1 MPVEYKRSND
11 NVDFN
16 QVVYV
21 LSRAFRGRKFEDVEL
36 IKKSFLS
43 SIKVVYA
50 YDDDK
55 LIGFARAIGDS
66 TWASIYNVALLPE
79 YQGKGIGKAIIQ
91 DLIEQLGK
99 RHIFTFTHPKTV
111 SLYERMNFR
120 RTKMAFKYVGESLDE
135 LSKWQES
142 RGFLLPLGYKFE
154 NEYDKKVSFHE
165 KKETK
170 RIEGNIE
177 IRYSSNLWDASF
189 EEINDLLSDAFNE
202 KRDLNQTINDFKLSQ
217 NFELAFDGKK
227 LVGIARLVT
236 DGVKEALLL
245 NVATL
250 SSYQGRGIALE
261 IIKRLASQVPGY
273 EIFLHAHPGSYSFY
287 NSKKE
292 FRRIQTAFALEP
304 NNFPKDIEEAFFLP
318 IGYRFPREYYDEE
331 MKYYKGK
338 IYD

>member
-16 QVVYV
+16 QVVYI
-21 LSRAFRGRKFEDVEL
+21 LSRAFRGRKFEDIEL

-50 YDDDK
+50 YDNDK
-55 LIGFARAIGDS
+55 LIGFARAIGDN

-111 SLYERMNFR
+111 SLYERMSFR
-120 RTKMAFKYVGESLDE
+120 RTKMAFKYVGEKLDE
-135 LSKWQES
+135 LSKWQEEN
-142 RGFLLPLGYKFE
+142 GFLLPLGFKFE

-236 DGVKEALLL
+236 DGVKEAMLL

-292 FRRIQTAFALEP
+292 FRRFQTAFALEP

-318 IGYRFPREYYDEE
+318 VGYRFPREYYDEE

>member
-1 MPVEYKRSND
+1 MPIVYKRSND

-16 QVVYV
+16 QVVYI
-21 LSRAFRGRKFEDVEL
+21 LGRAFRGRKFEDIEL
-36 IKKSFLS
+36 IKKSFLN

-50 YDDDK
+50 YDNDK
-55 LIGFARAIGDS
+55 LIGFARAVGDN
-66 TWASIYNVALLPE
+66 TWASIYNVALLPK
-79 YQGKGIGKAIIQ
+79 YQGKGVGKAIIL
-91 DLIEQLGK
+91 DLIEQLGN

-120 RTKMAFKYVGESLDE
+120 RTKMAFKYVGEELDK
-135 LSKWQES
+135 LSIWQEEN
-142 RGFLLPLGYKFE
+142 GFLLPLGYKFE
-154 NEYDKKVSFHE
+154 NEYNKPVSFHE
-165 KKETK
+165 KKVVK
-170 RIEGNIE
+170 KIEGNIN
-177 IRYSSNLWDASF
+177 IRYSSNLSDTTF

-202 KRDLNQTINDFKLSQ
+202 KRDLNQTITDFKLSQ
-217 NFELAFDGKK
+217 NFELAFDGNK

-236 DGVKEALLL
+236 DGVKEAMLL

-250 SSYQGRGIALE
+250 SSYQGHGIALE
-261 IIKRLASQVPGY
+261 IIKRLASQVPDY

-292 FRRIQTAFALEP
+292 FRRFQTAFALEP
-304 NNFPKDIEEAFFLP
+304 NLFSKEIDEAFFLP
-318 IGYRFPREYYDEE
+318 IGYRFKNEYYNEE

>member
-1 MPVEYKRSND
+1 MPIVYKRNHD

-16 QVVYV
+16 QVVYI
-21 LSRAFRGRKFEDVEL
+21 LTRAFRGRKFENVDL
-36 IKKSFLS
+36 IKKSFLN

-50 YDDDK
+50 YDDNK
-55 LIGFARAIGDS
+55 LIGFARAIGDN

-79 YQGKGIGKAIIQ
+79 YQGKGVGKAIIL
-91 DLIEQLGK
+91 DLLEQLGN

-120 RTKMAFKYVGESLDE
+120 RTKMAFKYVGSDIDE
-135 LSKWQES
+135 LSKWQEE
-142 RGFLLPLGYKFE
+142 RGFLLPFGYKFE
-154 NEYDKKVSFHE
+154 NEYGKPVNFHE
-165 KKETK
+165 KRVIKK
-170 RIEGNIE
+170 IEGNID
-177 IRYSSNLWDASF
+177 IRYSSNIN
-189 EEINDLLSDAFNE
+189 EVTYQEINDLLSDAFNE

-217 NFELAFDGKK
+217 NFELAFHNDK

-236 DGVKEALLL
+236 DGVKEAMLL

-250 SSYQGRGIALE
+250 SNYQGRGIALE

-287 NSKKE
+287 NSKNE
-292 FRRIQTAFALEP
+292 FRRFETAFALEP
-304 NNFPKDIEEAFFLP
+304 NSFPKEIEEAFFLP
-318 IGYRFPREYYDEE
+318 IGYRFPNEYYDEE

>member
-16 QVVYV
+16 QVVYI
-21 LSRAFRGRKFEDVEL
+21 LSRAFRGRKFEDIEL

-50 YDDDK
+50 YDNDK

-120 RTKMAFKYVGESLDE
+120 RTKMAFKYVGEKLDE
-135 LSKWQES
+135 LSKWQEEN
-142 RGFLLPLGYKFE
+142 GFLLPLGFKFE
-154 NEYDKKVSFHE
+154 NEYDKKVKFHE
-165 KKETK
+165 KNEIK

-236 DGVKEALLL
+236 DGVKEAMLL

-292 FRRIQTAFALEP
+292 FRRFQTAFALEP
-304 NNFPKDIEEAFFLP
+304 NNFTKDIEEAFFLP